1 MIRIRL
7 ALATAL
13 LMISGPTLAG
23 VVLVSSIGTYGSV
36 SYCPSQFETVYV
48 ESIGDGECEWM
59 TETSSERSCN

>member
-1 MIRIRL
+1 MTRIRL

-23 VVLVSSIGTYGSV
+23 VVLVSSIGTYGSA

-48 ESIGDGECEWM
+48 ESMGDAAWM
-59 TETSSERSCN
+59 AETTSERACN